1 MNRARNTDHA
11 ARAFVYPIV
20 KITRLYDYQTRQTFF
35 KEWFFFFQH
44 ATRNDVF
51 LHRNDY
57 GHTSRFRVYFSVF
70 LFVVVVVVVVVVV

>member
-1 MNRARNTDHA
+1 M
-11 ARAFVYPIV
+11 
-20 KITRLYDYQTRQTFF
+20 
-35 KEWFFFFQH
+35 FFFFQH

-70 LFVVVVVVVVVVV
+70 LFVVVVVIVVVVVVVVVVEGGAL